1 MNDFETQMI
10 NSLDLIQQ
18 ALQPNYL
25 TNLGAV
31 APLIIGFCTLGV
43 AYWSHSRMEK
53 IHKQSLELEINRDR
67 RERLLKIYDAFFL
80 ALVPIQIDP
89 VKNLCT
95 PMQMNTF
102 QTDLKQK
109 YEQLSLNYSRA
120 ELLFDPK
127 QDKDA
132 QKLLVTLKQLRDT
145 YYELIVETMQYLNS
159 SVYLHFYKQAWDS
172 VNAAYGIPRENFA
185 LLALNQEAIALFE
198 SHFDNQYSI
207 RMKELIEQYVTL
219 MRDEELDDLF
229 RKMIKY

>member
-25 TNLGAV
+25 TYLGAV
-31 APLIIGFCTLGV
+31 APLIIGFCTLWV

-159 SVYLHFYKQAWDS
+159 SVYLHFYEQAWDS
-172 VNAAYGIPRENFA
+172 VNADYGILKGDFTI
-185 LLALNQEAIALFE
+185 LASNQDAMKQFE
-198 SHFDNQYSI
+198 SHFDNQYSEKI
-207 RMKELIEQYVTL
+207 KVLIEKYKD
-219 MRDEELDDLF
+219 MMKDEEFDELF